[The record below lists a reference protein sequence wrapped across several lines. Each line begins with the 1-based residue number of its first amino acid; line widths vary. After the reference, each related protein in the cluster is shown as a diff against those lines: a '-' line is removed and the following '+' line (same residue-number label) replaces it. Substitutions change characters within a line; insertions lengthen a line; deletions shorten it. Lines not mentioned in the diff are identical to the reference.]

1 MFEPA
6 TGSGYSYHRMPLPM
20 NPEPLETEK
29 TLEKDLKTF
38 ERLPAEIK
46 ELNILMDQ
54 AAKTIGKES
63 AAIQEVVLEK
73 SEEGS

>member
-1 MFEPA
+1 VFEPA
-6 TGSGYSYHRMPLPM
+6 SKSGYFHHRMPSPM

-54 AAKTIGKES
+54 AEKTIGKES